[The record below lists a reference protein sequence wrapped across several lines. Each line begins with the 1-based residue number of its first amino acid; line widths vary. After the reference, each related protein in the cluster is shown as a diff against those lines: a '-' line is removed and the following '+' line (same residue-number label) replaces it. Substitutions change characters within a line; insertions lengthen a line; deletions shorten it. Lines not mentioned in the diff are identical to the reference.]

1 MTQTDTSFTRRS
13 LLAGTA
19 ALACSPLL
27 AAAPRIATK
36 GLPNILFIMADD
48 LGYADLGCYGS
59 HHIRTP
65 HLDRLAREGVQLLQG
80 YASSSVCSA
89 TRTALITGRY
99 QYRLRCGLEEPIAF
113 GHVGLPADI
122 PTLPGLLRQR
132 GYETALVGKWHLGNM
147 PDFSPLDRGYDHFF
161 GVSDGGSD
169 YFTHR
174 LGLEANL
181 YDGPKQVDR
190 AGYMTNLLG
199 ERAVQEVNRMSNGG
213 KPFFISLHFTAPH
226 WPWEGPE
233 DEAVSRTLTNPMHP
247 DGGNLKTYAAMVE
260 SMDANIGLVLDQ
272 LSRSGLTDNTIVVF
286 TSDNGGERFSETW
299 PFTGSKTELLEG
311 GVRVPLIVRW
321 PGRITPGSTSRQ
333 VMSSMDFAPTLL
345 AAAGAKHH
353 ELPPFDGENLLDVL
367 TSRSAERERTLFW
380 RYKAAEQAAVRSGD
394 WKYLKIRDREFL
406 FDLAQDERERA
417 NLKERNPERFAALKR
432 SFDQWNATMLPYPDD
447 SSSHNISAEWP
458 DHYVPVKPFAIPA
471 PPIAR

>member
-1 MTQTDTSFTRRS
+1 
-13 LLAGTA
+13 
-19 ALACSPLL
+19 
-27 AAAPRIATK
+27 
-36 GLPNILFIMADD
+36 
-48 LGYADLGCYGS
+48 
-59 HHIRTP
+59 
-65 HLDRLAREGVQLLQG
+65 
-80 YASSSVCSA
+80 
-89 TRTALITGRY
+89 
-99 QYRLRCGLEEPIAF
+99 
-113 GHVGLPADI
+113 
-122 PTLPGLLRQR
+122 
-132 GYETALVGKWHLGNM
+132 M

-174 LGLEANL
+174 LGLEGNL
-181 YDGPKQVDR
+181 YDGAKLVDR

-199 ERAVQEVNRMSNGG
+199 ERAVQEVDRISNRG

-272 LSRSGLTDNTIVVF
+272 ISRSGLTDNTIVVF

-321 PGRITPGSTSRQ
+321 PGRIPPGSTSRQ

-345 AAAGAKHH
+345 AAAGATYQ

-417 NLKERNPERFAALKR
+417 NLKERHPERFAALKR
-432 SFDQWNATMLPYPDD
+432 RFDQWNATMLPYPDD
-447 SSSHNISAEWP
+447 SGSHNISAEWP
-458 DHYVPVKPFAIPA
+458 DHYVPVKPVAIPA
-471 PPIAR
+471 PPIVR